1 MTQISQTSC
10 KYRKERGKTRFV
22 HASFLLFYFK
32 IKINGIN
39 GFSNSGSFLFGFSQ
53 RFIEDG
59 RVLFAMLVLESNS
72 NLL

>member
-1 MTQISQTSC
+1 
-10 KYRKERGKTRFV
+10 V

-39 GFSNSGSFLFGFSQ
+39 GFSNSSSFLFGFSQ
-53 RFIEDG
+53 RFIVDG